1 MYKYGAG
8 YWLCVLAFMIVAAV
22 SILIY
27 LPVLFNAEVT
37 SVYEYL
43 EKRFDQKTRVFSS
56 FLFAMSQVLFLP
68 IVVYIPALAFSAG
81 EGLFLDLGFQK
92 IRKNT

>member
-1 MYKYGAG
+1 
-8 YWLCVLAFMIVAAV
+8 MIVAAV

-43 EKRFDQKTRVFSS
+43 EKRFDQKTRVSSS
-56 FLFAMSQVLFLP
+56 FLFAVAQVLFLP

-81 EGLFLDLGFQK
+81 EGLFLDLGFS
-92 IRKNT
+92 KN